1 MQYHDYIS
9 PCRIDTGI
17 PEYVDIPTKTY
28 RATHTPKGT
37 SAKSII
43 EPTADLA
50 LCQGIA
56 EMLLNS
62 LPKHR
67 TKTVRAKM
75 QRVYD
80 VCGDAMQIWFSE
92 NRINQAAVRKVK
104 QRCDNFKRIYFSE
117 TYDHV
122 YTSFMLALLE
132 DRLDMQKKDG
142 DWLHNNEQRKALK
155 KCVNAIRALH
165 NHFDHGDVPIAY
177 YNQAAF
183 AAEGWR
189 KC

>member
-1 MQYHDYIS
+1 
-9 PCRIDTGI
+9 
-17 PEYVDIPTKTY
+17 
-28 RATHTPKGT
+28 
-37 SAKSII
+37 
-43 EPTADLA
+43 
-50 LCQGIA
+50 
-56 EMLLNS
+56 
-62 LPKHR
+62 
-67 TKTVRAKM
+67 
-75 QRVYD
+75 
-80 VCGDAMQIWFSE
+80 
-92 NRINQAAVRKVK
+92 
-104 QRCDNFKRIYFSE
+104 
-117 TYDHV
+117 
-122 YTSFMLALLE
+122 MLALLE